1 MRNKP
6 LTGAP
11 MKQKNDEG
19 DDFNPLARDSKKD
32 SFLRRNLQ
40 LEQNKELVA
49 KKMEREQLTT
59 QRLQVIKIQNSTVD

>member
-6 LTGAP
+6 LAGPP
-11 MKQKNDEG
+11 MKQKNDDR
-19 DDFNPLARDSKKD
+19 DDFNPLTRDSKKD

-49 KKMEREQLTT
+49 RKMEREQVTT
-59 QRLQVIKIQNSTVD
+59 QRPQVIKIQNSTVD

>member
-6 LTGAP
+6 LAGAP
-11 MKQKNDEG
+11 MKQKNDDG
-19 DDFNPLARDSKKD
+19 DDFNPLTRDSKKD

-49 KKMEREQLTT
+49 RKMERDQVTI
-59 QRLQVIKIQNSTVD
+59 QRPQVIKIQNSTVD

>member
-1 MRNKP
+1 
-6 LTGAP
+6 

-19 DDFNPLARDSKKD
+19 DDFNPLTRDSKKD

-59 QRLQVIKIQNSTVD
+59 QRPQVIKI